1 MFMPTGFFHI
11 LNLIVKGYFYNYLS
25 LLLRIVSYTKETQ
38 EDLNYCQYLLN
49 SKKNLFFVVI
59 NQILLKKK

>member
-1 MFMPTGFFHI
+1 M
-11 LNLIVKGYFYNYLS
+11 
-25 LLLRIVSYTKETQ
+25 LLRIVSYKKETQ